1 MSEPRLFSFK
11 IVHEDMPRRRL
22 QARSL
27 HVMVS
32 FFMLFYGL
40 QYLMEPELN
49 WIQLIALLPPSLLI
63 VILVIFKRRLFD
75 DPGNNR
81 IFRILEMGF
90 LLMGSMHFLQ
100 RGSDWTALLYLGLC
114 TMVFFLLKMESRIFQ
129 AQYIDFSEDEA
140 LLELPLRDRKL
151 SWTQIASVTL
161 KNHYLTFHLKE
172 KGNRQFRVDD
182 QAIPFSIADFL
193 AFCEKKTSA

>member
-1 MSEPRLFSFK
+1 MKESKLYSFR

-40 QYLMEPELN
+40 QYLMEPDIN
-49 WIQLIALLPPSLLI
+49 WLQLIALVPPSLLI
-63 VILVIFKRRLFD
+63 MVLVMFKRRLFD

-100 RGSDWTALLYLGLC
+100 RGADWTALLYVVLC
-114 TMVFFLLKMESRIFQ
+114 AMVFLLLRMETRIFQ
-129 AQYIDFSEDEA
+129 HQYIDFFESGA

-151 SWTQIASVTL
+151 TWHEVSSVTL
-161 KNHYLTFHLKE
+161 KNHYLTFHRKE
-172 KGNRQFRVDD
+172 KGNVQFRVHD
-182 QAIPFSIADFL
+182 QDLPFSIADFM
-193 AFCEKKTSA
+193 AFCEQKTSA